1 MLMPNRNQLFE
12 LSNQVDD
19 FSMKNTWPKGCVR
32 YISAC
37 LKGSTCERR
46 RIFFFFISKSLFVLD
61 IIKFQLFIYA
71 NIMTNQIPNQMP
83 NHETQ
88 NT

>member
-1 MLMPNRNQLFE
+1 MPNRNQLFE

-19 FSMKNTWPKGCVR
+19 FNMKNTWPKGCVR

-37 LKGSTCERR
+37 LKGSICETR
-46 RIFFFFISKSLFVLD
+46 RIFFFFFISKSLFVLD